1 MPTRKYPESRPHQC
15 LSPPIRH
22 VCGNGAHPTAQQ
34 RGAPQAQHGIHT
46 GTARSAPSKESR
58 AMEGGKSPS
67 EASTATSLLRHHR
80 PRLPMHGHKP
90 PVSLATLLG
99 SFTTIRN
106 GIDVGSEVSMGKS
119 GYKSRWT

>member
-1 MPTRKYPESRPHQC
+1 MLPRC
-15 LSPPIRH
+15 LFVASLVLSGSKRVCAVLLASLLFLVLPCLLSYHTLLALAEISRH

-67 EASTATSLLRHHR
+67 EASTATPILRHHR
-80 PRLPMHGHKP
+80 PRLPP
-90 PVSLATLLG
+90 TPLPAL
-99 SFTTIRN
+99 R
-106 GIDVGSEVSMGKS
+106 
-119 GYKSRWT
+119 R